1 MRILEDLNELLLF
14 LSVVRKNETKIIYV
28 FRALQ
33 YLVSK
38 GFQFFFVEIKYWE
51 YLWSFLCVKSD
62 VWNYNKTWIWSDQIF
77 HILCQSNIT
86 VYLNTDNIKSK
97 YTI

>member
-51 YLWSFLCVKSD
+51 YL
-62 VWNYNKTWIWSDQIF
+62 
-77 HILCQSNIT
+77 
-86 VYLNTDNIKSK
+86 
-97 YTI
+97 